1 MRKQKNIT
9 LWGQGGVALADILAN
24 SVAVILILIVVTLS
38 VQQEKADLELEKNA
52 DVTTLLAR
60 QIATT
65 VVYNDL
71 PSSPP
76 ALLHDYHSCAIP
88 HDCNPALYPIIELR
102 QDYIRE
108 YNTGLKFYRKELLK
122 PENPFDNLI
131 KTFTPQERAGI
142 RIDVYD
148 VNLYY
153 LAIGILKEHKISP
166 RHWHYLGEDVKSK
179 ISPAQ
184 ALADGKHG
192 TADTEQESLAHG
204 GKLDSQSQGGGE
216 KESQNNSS
224 TLEST
229 QMADLESLEQIQHN
243 DLLPPTD
250 ESGNSN
256 GDGNSD
262 KGSPDGS
269 DGQQDQQ
276 GQQGNNKQQGDSE
289 QQGQSQV
296 QPETMFE
303 SLIDLLENEGV
314 LSQQQGQGKS
324 QQQGQS
330 QRQKGRRSMRM
341 HVPNASSFAPQQ
353 QQDPPQKLLLDKEDY
368 NRVLLAFFLDQLQLA
383 RTQKTTFIEGLNEIL
398 SRYAQDPDILKN
410 HPDIALIDELDR
422 QLNQYF
428 IEKPQNPAPLKKII
442 GKHPNQLNLIANQ
455 VNATSTLLI
464 NQENDEWSKNL
475 SDKNNG
481 INLILRSFPGLY
493 KGERLD
499 LPPGHLLL
507 VHPNEARYPEMQWRP
522 IIIVDT
528 WLEDASVGFIKAA
541 FTDNTLY
548 LDSQIL
554 GTRINNILIPEPKL
568 TENLE
573 SKRIATTLYAGIGL
587 ILFLLFA
594 AGLTISLSL
603 RKKAIS

>member
-1 MRKQKNIT
+1 
-9 LWGQGGVALADILAN
+9 
-24 SVAVILILIVVTLS
+24 
-38 VQQEKADLELEKNA
+38 
-52 DVTTLLAR
+52 
-60 QIATT
+60 
-65 VVYNDL
+65 
-71 PSSPP
+71 
-76 ALLHDYHSCAIP
+76 
-88 HDCNPALYPIIELR
+88 
-102 QDYIRE
+102 
-108 YNTGLKFYRKELLK
+108 
-122 PENPFDNLI
+122 
-131 KTFTPQERAGI
+131 
-142 RIDVYD
+142 
-148 VNLYY
+148 
-153 LAIGILKEHKISP
+153 
-166 RHWHYLGEDVKSK
+166 
-179 ISPAQ
+179 
-184 ALADGKHG
+184 
-192 TADTEQESLAHG
+192 
-204 GKLDSQSQGGGE
+204 
-216 KESQNNSS
+216 
-224 TLEST
+224 
-229 QMADLESLEQIQHN
+229 
-243 DLLPPTD
+243 
-250 ESGNSN
+250 
-256 GDGNSD
+256 
-262 KGSPDGS
+262 
-269 DGQQDQQ
+269 
-276 GQQGNNKQQGDSE
+276 
-289 QQGQSQV
+289 
-296 QPETMFE
+296 
-303 SLIDLLENEGV
+303 
-314 LSQQQGQGKS
+314 
-324 QQQGQS
+324 
-330 QRQKGRRSMRM
+330 MRM

-464 NQENDEWSKNL
+464 NQENDEWSKNF